1 VEREILLSGIGGQG
15 VQLAAKTLGLAVMAE
30 HREVMV
36 FGTYGGSMRGGN
48 SDVTV
53 IVADDAIRTPPTVA
67 SAWAALVMHHQG
79 WPGVSA
85 LLRPGSV
92 VVLDTSVFRGDLGR
106 DDLTVL
112 GVDASTVAID
122 LGNAHAGAQVALG
135 AFVAATGVVGLDALV
150 GATERALPPYRSQHI
165 AANAEAVRAGFS
177 SVPARL
183 VEAWQPTVGSVAR

>member
-1 VEREILLSGIGGQG
+1 MEREILLSGIGGQG
-15 VQLAAKTLGLAVMAE
+15 VQLAARTLGLAVMAE

-53 IVADDAIRTPPTVA
+53 IVADQAIRTPPTVA

-92 VVLDTSVFRGDLGR
+92 VVVDTSVFRGELGR
-106 DDLTVL
+106 DDLSVL
-112 GVDASTVAID
+112 GVDASTMAID
-122 LGNAHAGAQVALG
+122 LGNPHAGAQVALG
-135 AFVAATGVVGLDALV
+135 AFAAATGVVGRDTLV
-150 GATERALPPYRSQHI
+150 SATERALPPYRSQHI
-165 AANAEAVRAGFS
+165 AANAEAVRTGFA

-183 VEAWQPTVGSVAR
+183 AEAWPSAVGSVAP

>member
-1 VEREILLSGIGGQG
+1 MEREILLTGIGGQG
-15 VQLAAKTLGLAVMAE
+15 VQLAARTLGLAVIAE

-53 IVADDAIRTPPTVA
+53 VLADEPIRTPPTVA

-85 LLRPGSV
+85 LLRPGSLV
-92 VVLDTSVFRGDLGR
+92 VVDTSVFRGDLGR
-106 DDLTVL
+106 DDLIMVGL
-112 GVDASTVAID
+112 EASTMAID

-135 AFVAATGVVGLDALV
+135 AFAAATGVVGLEALV

-165 AANAEAVRAGFS
+165 AANAEAVRNGFETVS
-177 SVPARL
+177 AQL
-183 VEAWQPTVGSVAR
+183 VEAWEQSKETVTR

>member
-1 VEREILLSGIGGQG
+1 MEREILLTGIGGQG
-15 VQLAAKTLGLAVMAE
+15 VQLAARTLGLAVMAE
-30 HREVMV
+30 DREVMV

-53 IVADDAIRTPPTVA
+53 IVADEPIRTPPTVA
-67 SAWAALVMHHQG
+67 GAWAGLVMHHYS

-106 DDLTVL
+106 DDLLVL
-112 GVDASTVAID
+112 GLEASTMAID
-122 LGNAHAGAQVALG
+122 LGNPHAGSQVALG
-135 AFVAATGVVGLDALV
+135 AFAAATGVVSLEALV

-165 AANAEAVRAGFS
+165 AANAEAVRKGFESVS
-177 SVPARL
+177 SRL
-183 VEAWQPTVGSVAR
+183 TGAWEPSKESVTP